1 MSCTRNQAA
10 AVRSSL
16 YSRRYVVGSA
26 ANGLWRNRTMSVG
39 AIITTTIMLITLAAF
54 LAINDTLNQMVSA
67 LGRKSNLIAYVRDD
81 ARPSDVTRIIRDFQ
95 GRSGVAEVV
104 FVTKEDALRIFQER
118 FTDQADIIDV
128 LQANPLPASV
138 ELRMENPAIL
148 PSIADELRKL
158 SDTFETVVVPLDV
171 VERLIAVSNVS
182 RVAGTVM
189 VIALTGVTL
198 FVIVN
203 TIRVAVYAR
212 RQEIEIMKLVGAT
225 DWFVRGPFV
234 IEGAFIGVFGATM
247 AAGTMLGLY
256 AQLGPSITQIISFLP
271 INTNVDYVRS
281 LALFIVLVGLVVGS
295 IGSYFSV
302 RRYLAI

>member
-1 MSCTRNQAA
+1 MSHRKNSADMRTS
-10 AVRSSL
+10 VYSL
-16 YSRRYVVGSA
+16 RYVIGSA
-26 ANGLWRNRTMSVG
+26 VNGLWRNRSMSVG

-81 ARPSDVTRIIRDFQ
+81 ARPSDVIQIMGDLQ

-104 FVTKEDALRIFQER
+104 FVTKEDALRIFQEK
-118 FTDQADIIDV
+118 FADQIDIIDI

-138 ELRMENPAIL
+138 ELRMENPTIL
-148 PSIADELRKL
+148 PSLADELRGL
-158 SDTFETVVVPLDV
+158 TDTFETVVVPLDV
-171 VERLIAVSNVS
+171 IERLIVVTNVS
-182 RVAGTVM
+182 RVAGTIM

-234 IEGAFIGVFGATM
+234 IEGAVIGMFGATV
-247 AAGTMLGLY
+247 AAIALLVLY
-256 AQLGPSITQIISFLP
+256 AQVGPSITQITSFLP
-271 INTNVDYVRS
+271 IATNVEYVRN
-281 LALFIVLVGLVVGS
+281 LAWFTVLVGLVVGS

-302 RRYLAI
+302 RRYLAV

>member
-1 MSCTRNQAA
+1 MRASIYT
-10 AVRSSL
+10 L
-16 YSRRYVVGSA
+16 RYVLGSA
-26 ANGLWRNRTMSVG
+26 ATGLWRNRTMSVG

-81 ARPSDVTRIIRDFQ
+81 ARPSDVTRIIRDLQ
-95 GRSGVAEVV
+95 GQSGVAEVV

-118 FTDQADIIDV
+118 FTDQADVIDI

-138 ELRMENPAIL
+138 ELRMENPAVL
-148 PSIADELRKL
+148 PSLADELRAS

-198 FVIVN
+198 FVVVN

-247 AAGTMLGLY
+247 AAGAMLALY
-256 AQLGPSITQIISFLP
+256 AQVGPSITQIISFLP

-302 RRYLAI
+302 RRYLAV

>member
-1 MSCTRNQAA
+1 MRASIYT
-10 AVRSSL
+10 L
-16 YSRRYVVGSA
+16 RYVLGSA
-26 ANGLWRNRTMSVG
+26 ATGLWRNRTMSVG

-81 ARPSDVTRIIRDFQ
+81 ARPSDVTRIIRDLQ

-118 FTDQADIIDV
+118 FTDQADVIDI

-138 ELRMENPAIL
+138 ELRMENPAVL
-148 PSIADELRKL
+148 PSLADELRAS

-182 RVAGTVM
+182 RVAGTAM

-198 FVIVN
+198 FVVVN

-247 AAGTMLGLY
+247 AAGAMLALY
-256 AQLGPSITQIISFLP
+256 AQVGPSITQIISFLP

-302 RRYLAI
+302 RRYLAV

>member
-1 MSCTRNQAA
+1 MSCIRNQAA

-16 YSRRYVVGSA
+16 YSLRYVVGSA

-158 SDTFETVVVPLDV
+158 SDTFEAVVVPLDV

>member
-1 MSCTRNQAA
+1 MRASIYT
-10 AVRSSL
+10 L
-16 YSRRYVVGSA
+16 RYVLGSA
-26 ANGLWRNRTMSVG
+26 ATGLWRNRTMSVG

-81 ARPSDVTRIIRDFQ
+81 ARPSDVTRIIRDLQ

-118 FTDQADIIDV
+118 FTDQADVIDI

-138 ELRMENPAIL
+138 ELRMENPAVL
-148 PSIADELRKL
+148 PSLADELRAS

-182 RVAGTVM
+182 RVAGTAM

-198 FVIVN
+198 FVVVN

-247 AAGTMLGLY
+247 AAGTMLALY
-256 AQLGPSITQIISFLP
+256 AQVGPSITQIISFLP

-302 RRYLAI
+302 RRYLAV

>member
-1 MSCTRNQAA
+1 MRTS
-10 AVRSSL
+10 VYSL
-16 YSRRYVVGSA
+16 GYVLGSA
-26 ANGLWRNRTMSVG
+26 VNGLWRNRTMSVG
-39 AIITTTIMLITLAAF
+39 AVITTTIMLITLATF
-54 LAINDTLNQMVSA
+54 LAINNTLNQMVSA

-81 ARPSDVTRIIRDFQ
+81 ARPSDVIKIIQDLQ

-104 FVTKEDALRIFQER
+104 FVTKEDALLIFQER
-118 FTDQADIIDV
+118 FTNQVDVIDI
-128 LQANPLPASV
+128 LQTNPLPASV
-138 ELRMENPAIL
+138 ELRMESPTIL
-148 PSIADELRKL
+148 PSLADELRGL

-182 RVAGTVM
+182 RVAGTIM

-225 DWFVRGPFV
+225 DWFIRGPFV
-234 IEGAFIGVFGATM
+234 IEGAVIGVLGATV
-247 AAGTMLGLY
+247 AAIVLLVLY
-256 AQLGPSITQIISFLP
+256 AQVGPSITQIISFLP
-271 INTNVDYVRS
+271 IATNVEYVRN
-281 LALFIVLVGLVVGS
+281 LALFTVLVGLVVGS

-302 RRYLAI
+302 RRYLAV